1 MVDTTMTEPN
11 TPKEWDAS
19 SDAARLRMTKE
30 QINAHPI
37 RTYQGRIHLIRRAE
51 QIEPA
56 VRQLEKE
63 TVLGFDTET
72 RPTFRV
78 GQSYPPAV
86 LQLAGEQAAYIF
98 QLRHCRLSQALCR
111 LLANPQIIKA
121 GVAWDRDVQE
131 LNKLAAF
138 TPAGFVDVGELA
150 KRAGCP
156 NHGLRG
162 LAALLLGFRVPKNSQ
177 TSNWAQ
183 ATLTRP
189 RTLGWGASCIR
200 SCNCCCPEQRS
211 KGRQVIDP
219 RGKDSIVHA
228 GNADGNPWSQAICA
242 HSPSKKQRACCNGPV
257 FRGIWEDQKESPA
270 E

>member
-1 MVDTTMTEPN
+1 MTERN
-11 TPKEWDAS
+11 TPQEVDVS
-19 SDAARLRMTKE
+19 SDTARPRMTRE

-37 RTYQGRIHLIRRAE
+37 RKYQGRIHLIRRSE

-98 QLRHCRLSQALCR
+98 QLQHCRLSQALCR

-131 LNKLAAF
+131 LKKLAAF

-150 KRAGCP
+150 KRAGCTH
-156 NHGLRG
+156 HGLRG
-162 LAALLLGFRVPKNSQ
+162 LATMLLGFRVSKHAQ

-183 ATLTRP
+183 ATLTRAQIEYAATDAWVG
-189 RTLGWGASCIR
+189 RELYQKL
-200 SCNCCCPEQRS
+200 QRLLP
-211 KGRQVIDP
+211 G
-219 RGKDSIVHA
+219 
-228 GNADGNPWSQAICA
+228 
-242 HSPSKKQRACCNGPV
+242 SP
-257 FRGIWEDQKESPA
+257 
-270 E
+270 